1 MNFSQMAETIGLS
14 VEEYMEIA
22 EGFVTATQTD
32 LLQLR
37 AGIHNDEYEQVC
49 AAAHSIKGAALT
61 FGFVAMH
68 AAAQSVEVKA
78 KENKLN
84 MLPEAV
90 DLIEQELH
98 NIAVSLQHRSWE

>member
-14 VEEYMEIA
+14 VDEFMEIA
-22 EGFVTATQTD
+22 ESFVTATQTD

-68 AAAQSVEVKA
+68 AAALSVEVNV
-78 KENKLN
+78 KENRAE
-84 MLPEAV
+84 MLPEAI
-90 DLIEQELH
+90 DLVERELH
-98 NIAVSLQHRSWE
+98 NIANSLQHRICT

>member
-14 VEEYMEIA
+14 VEEFMEIA

-37 AGIHNDEYEQVC
+37 AGILNDEYEQVC

-78 KENKLN
+78 KEAKLN
-84 MLPEAV
+84 MLTEAV
-90 DLIEQELH
+90 DLVEQELH